1 MSIYKKSEK
10 LEKIA
15 NIKHGFF
22 GRLGG
27 VSSGI
32 YHSLNCGTHSGDE
45 AQNVTKNRLIAS
57 TTLLPGAALAE
68 IHQTHSNKVHIFNGD
83 IRTVD
88 ADAIVTNEKNVALSI
103 VTADCAPVLFVDQF
117 AAVIG
122 AAHAGWKGARNG
134 IIQNTIEAMCE
145 LGADRHNIVAAIGP
159 CIAQK
164 SYEVGEDLYRQIDN
178 DSYFIPGP
186 RAGHYQFDL
195 ESYVFDRI
203 WQNEV
208 TKIDALGLDTYPHAN
223 NFFSYRRKTH
233 LDEPDY
239 GRQISIIVQH

>member
-1 MSIYKKSEK
+1 
-10 LEKIA
+10 
-15 NIKHGFF
+15 
-22 GRLGG
+22 RLGG
-27 VSSGI
+27 VSTGI
-32 YHSLNCGTHSGDE
+32 YHSLNCGTHSGDDG
-45 AQNVTKNRLIAS
+45 QNIAKNRLIAS
-57 TTLLPGAALAE
+57 STLLPGAALAE

-134 IIQNTIEAMCE
+134 IIHNTIEAMCE
-145 LGADRHNIVAAIGP
+145 LGADRQNIVAAIGP

-164 SYEVGEDLYRQIDN
+164 SYEVGDDLYKQIDN
-178 DSYFIPGP
+178 DSYFLPAT

-208 TKIDALGLDTYPHAN
+208 TKIDALGIDTYPYAN